1 MFTSISSCVLLLIC
15 MLQLTLSCHPHGGG
29 GRPKPKPPAEYGD
42 SKVVLHKLGIMK
54 KQIDLYE
61 GDKFYI
67 HVTLRSSAQHEYVD
81 ISRLIVTQ
89 SVQNQGEISFQ
100 LDRVYNNLFR
110 VTHVSSVNHDNYA
123 VVSASDISPDVIYLT
138 RISVRNSKNVDLSN
152 SNILKIVLS
161 SYGIFSNSF
170 RIQNVHIDFDFLLIP
185 TPYPSTTTPSPTSS
199 PSPTTSLPSPTTSP
213 SHCQQILSV
222 FFLNFSFY
230 EFFRFLIKR
239 KGL

>member
-1 MFTSISSCVLLLIC
+1 MFTSISSCIILLIC
-15 MLQLTLSCHPHGGG
+15 VLQLNVSCYPQSV
-29 GRPKPKPPAEYGD
+29 GRRSRIPGEYGD
-42 SKVVLHKLGIMK
+42 ARVVLYKNRYIKRQLFLYRD
-54 KQIDLYE
+54 DL
-61 GDKFYI
+61 FYV
-67 HVTLRSSAQHEYVD
+67 HVNLRTSEQHEYVD

-199 PSPTTSLPSPTTSP
+199 PSQLPLPESALL
-213 SHCQQILSV
+213 HCCQLESAKILHICND
-222 FFLNFSFY
+222 FF
-230 EFFRFLIKR
+230 
-239 KGL
+239 

>member
-1 MFTSISSCVLLLIC
+1 MFTSISSCVILLIC
-15 MLQLTLSCHPHGGG
+15 VLQLNVSCYPQSVV
-29 GRPKPKPPAEYGD
+29 GRRSRIQGEYGD
-42 SKVVLHKLGIMK
+42 ARVVLYKNRYIKRQLFLYRD
-54 KQIDLYE
+54 DL
-61 GDKFYI
+61 FYV
-67 HVTLRSSAQHEYVD
+67 HVNLRTSEQHEYVD

-89 SVQNQGEISFQ
+89 SVQNNGEISFQ

-199 PSPTTSLPSPTTSP
+199 PSPTTSPSPSPTTSP
-213 SHCQQILSV
+213 TSSP
-222 FFLNFSFY
+222 SPTSSTTPAA
-230 EFFRFLIKR
+230 
-239 KGL
+239 